1 MELEERD
8 IFYYIVCTSLFKVYR
23 MTDYYSWK
31 PSEIYIRN
39 NRFDDIFHI
48 LLKDSKLRCETKKVN
63 NDTYIVSGHLTHFF
77 RILAEFSITF
87 TRNKT
92 DA

>member
-8 IFYYIVCTSLFKVYR
+8 IFYYIVCTCLFKVYR
-23 MTDYYSWK
+23 ITDYYSWK
-31 PSEIYIRN
+31 VSEIYIKN
-39 NRFDDIFHI
+39 NRFDDILHI
-48 LLKDSKLRCETKKVN
+48 ILKDAKLRCETKRVN
-63 NDTYIVSGHLTHFF
+63 DNTYVVNGYLTHHF
-77 RILAEFSITF
+77 RILAEFDITF